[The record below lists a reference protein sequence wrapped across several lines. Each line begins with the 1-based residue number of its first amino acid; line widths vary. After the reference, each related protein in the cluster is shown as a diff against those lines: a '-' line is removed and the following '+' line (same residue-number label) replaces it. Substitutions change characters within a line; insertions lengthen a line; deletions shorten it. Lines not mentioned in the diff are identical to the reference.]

1 MENQRIRLSKTM
13 LKNAL
18 IELLKTKN
26 IEKITIYELCATAQ
40 INRTTFYKYYGSQYD
55 LLADIEREL
64 FNELETHLL
73 TGGETEYDK
82 LKYVLEFL
90 DADRE
95 KWKILINT
103 VADQD
108 FTEKLFSL
116 PTIQALIRSS
126 VPEQYTRRQEEY
138 IRLFYCQG
146 GYAIIRKWLNKEAH
160 ETPEEISRLIISL
173 VFMGRQQEGHLF

>member
-1 MENQRIRLSKTM
+1 M
-13 LKNAL
+13 
-18 IELLKTKN
+18 
-26 IEKITIYELCATAQ
+26 
-40 INRTTFYKYYGSQYD
+40 
-55 LLADIEREL
+55 
-64 FNELETHLL
+64 
-73 TGGETEYDK
+73 
-82 LKYVLEFL
+82 KYVLEFL

-126 VPEQYTRRQEEY
+126 VPEQYTNSQEEY

>member
-26 IEKITIYELCATAQ
+26 IEKISIYELCGQAQ

-55 LLADIEREL
+55 LLADIENDV

-73 TGGETEYDK
+73 AGESTELEK

-90 DADRE
+90 NADRE

-116 PTIQALIRSS
+116 PTIRALIRNNA
-126 VPEQYTRRQEEY
+126 PAQCTARQEEY

-146 GYAIIRKWLNKEAH
+146 GYAIIRKWLNEERY
-160 ETPEEISRLIISL
+160 ETPDEIAKLIISL
-173 VFMGRQQEGHLF
+173 VTMDMPSP